1 DTYEHYDYDVT
12 NNDVRDHDLYNT
24 YALGNAIT
32 LDQEANVV
40 IQNNSHIAGIT
51 LKQGYYWADDVTNN
65 PAIFTDTLTVKDS
78 VVTSGAYSELDKN
91 GFYGQSARPSDYSS
105 SAYLNADDV
114 ALAVI
119 ANPNVDNS
127 MQTTATFDHSTLT
140 GDVIFSSNFDHN
152 FYAHGYDS
160 NGDGVRDTNGWDDQ
174 DSLTLKLDNGSKW
187 VGAAASLRMVDS
199 DDDGIYDSYAR
210 GTDATADLYDY
221 AANSIWPGSIISY
234 DDPTTAADESG
245 YIVGNSVYQSGLFD
259 VTLDH
264 GSEWDT
270 RKASNIDTLTLNNGS
285 QVNVENSSLLADSI
299 TLNNSSSMQ
308 IGDTGGVA
316 SDSLNINSGSQVKLT
331 EETA

>member
-1 DTYEHYDYDVT
+1 MVTSSCVTDECANDIDHQLGTLQLTVDNSTIDDTYEHYDYDVT

-24 YALGNAIT
+24 YGLGNAIT

-51 LKQGYYWADDVTNN
+51 LTQGYHWADDVTNN
-65 PAIFTDTLTVKDS
+65 PAIFTDTLTVKDT

-119 ANPNVDNS
+119 ANPNSDNS

-140 GDVIFSSNFDHN
+140 GDLIFSSNFDQN

-174 DSLTLKLDNGSKW
+174 DSLSLKLDNGSKW

-199 DDDGIYDSYAR
+199 DGNGVYDSYAR

-221 AANSIWPGSIISY
+221 AANSIWPESTYSY
-234 DDPTTAADESG
+234 DDPTTAVDESG
-245 YIVGNSVYQSGLFD
+245 YLVGTSVYQSGLFD

-264 GSEWDT
+264 GSE
-270 RKASNIDTLTLNNGS
+270 
-285 QVNVENSSLLADSI
+285 
-299 TLNNSSSMQ
+299 
-308 IGDTGGVA
+308 
-316 SDSLNINSGSQVKLT
+316 
-331 EETA
+331 